1 MKKFINEILFILF
14 IVVMLFILTGKIPIN
29 DGSTIVISFFGIL
42 ATFVVIGNYSQVR
55 DIKQETKEEINSLKN
70 HIKDEIDPI
79 KKQVLD
85 KDSPTSIVRQQ
96 ELILSSLYDDR
107 KKPIL
112 RILQNNL
119 QIHDSKIV
127 ELVHFAKVQK
137 TANNASK
144 KMLSNL
150 LYLEIGKQ
158 RVLVREV
165 LINNQYKCNVQ
176 IEGQEQ
182 SVEANATWDNEKG
195 IVFSDNEGRNI
206 ENVVRVASKTFNKQE
221 IDLIIREL
229 KAIIQI

>member
-70 HIKDEIDPI
+70 HIEDEIDPI

-158 RVLVREV
+158 RVLVREM

-206 ENVVRVASKTFNKQE
+206 ENVVRVASKIFNKQE
-221 IDLIIREL
+221 IDSIIREL
-229 KAIIQI
+229 KTVIST

>member
-206 ENVVRVASKTFNKQE
+206 ENVVRVASKTFNKHE

>member
-85 KDSPTSIVRQQ
+85 KDSPTSIVTQQ

-127 ELVHFAKVQK
+127 ELSHFAKGQK
-137 TANNASK
+137 KANNDSQ

-158 RVLVREV
+158 KVLVREL
-165 LINNQYKCNVQ
+165 LIGNRYKCNVQ

-182 SVEANATWDNEKG
+182 SVEVTAAWDNEHG
-195 IVFSDNEGRNI
+195 IIFRNNNGLNI
-206 ENVVRVASKTFNKQE
+206 ENVVRVASKTFNKPE

-229 KAIIQI
+229 KAITQI